1 MAGTFLHSLYWCS
14 KFFSRKHIHNT
25 FQIRFRIRGEKTER
39 QQDYLK
45 TKFKFVDFCT
55 KWIVLPYS
63 ESYFEETKCIEVKIY
78 PYSGNQENNKTNGI
92 RIYIPIQIIYIV
104 VSFFSLF
111 NMPTF
116 QPNLRLMRLLSL
128 RIGFCFHP
136 TEKLGYSVD
145 HDSIV
150 REFHHAFL
158 HENALNPMVFPSLR
172 YMYPLH
178 SAILGQFRYS
188 HHEMRLG
195 RIGRGMPN
203 DTDHWVLH

>member
-1 MAGTFLHSLYWCS
+1 MKWVQNCMFRLGIFSTQKYNFLVIAGTFLHSLYWCS
-14 KFFSRKHIHNT
+14 KT
-25 FQIRFRIRGEKTER
+25 QR
-39 QQDYLK
+39 QQDYFK

-78 PYSGNQENNKTNGI
+78 PYSGNQENNQTNGI
-92 RIYIPIQIIYIV
+92 RKYIRIIYIV

-111 NMPTF
+111 NVPTF
-116 QPNLRLMRLLSL
+116 QPNLRLIRPLSL
-128 RIGFCFHP
+128 RIGFCFHL

-172 YMYPLH
+172 YPPH
-178 SAILGQFRYS
+178 SAILGQFHDS